1 MTPLPNLNPS
11 PVRANVRT
19 GLLQTQIQKS
29 KTMVKKTHAE
39 RPFVEAMKLYQN
51 GDTLVEASDDL
62 KAVVQAVRENG
73 GKGELTVKISVA
85 GQGKAVAIKIEGN
98 AKKPKNA
105 KPASKLF
112 ADENGRLGQ
121 YDPDQ
126 YQMAEVMDEAAS
138 KAPYPA
144 EL

>member
-1 MTPLPNLNPS
+1 M
-11 PVRANVRT
+11 RANVRT

-29 KTMVKKTHAE
+29 KTMVKKTIPLMGLNIAHAE

-85 GQGKAVAIKIEGN
+85 GQGKAVAIKIEVN